1 MTMRAQSHKQTEL
14 ISASKADSYQQKLAF
29 HLQQIGQLIINA
41 LFSDPEFKIRK
52 RKDRQENV
60 WWYVYDPKTGH
71 TGCLASEQEVRMWI
85 EESFYRRN
93 SRFSNY

>member
-1 MTMRAQSHKQTEL
+1 MKIRLQYDKQTEL
-14 ISASKADSYQQKLAF
+14 ISASKTDSYQQKLTS
-29 HLQQIGQLIINA
+29 HLQQIGQLVINA
-41 LFSDPEFKIRK
+41 LFSEPEFKIRK
-52 RKDRQENV
+52 SKDRQGNV
-60 WWYVYDPKTGH
+60 WWYAYDPKTGH